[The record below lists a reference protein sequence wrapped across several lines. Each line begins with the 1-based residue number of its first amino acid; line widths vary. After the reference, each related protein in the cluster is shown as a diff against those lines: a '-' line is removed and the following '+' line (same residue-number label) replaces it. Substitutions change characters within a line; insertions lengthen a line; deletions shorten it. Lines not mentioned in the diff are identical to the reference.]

1 MGGAVVVAARRPPSK
16 QEQDSAR
23 LADLRRCVVCGAWEL
38 PSRAAPPKNIRM
50 PAMTHVALSPY
61 DGSSPKNFRTETR
74 VDAAGCGGWSSCT
87 DIGRVGG
94 SATATARARWASEP

>member
-1 MGGAVVVAARRPPSK
+1 
-16 QEQDSAR
+16 
-23 LADLRRCVVCGAWEL
+23 
-38 PSRAAPPKNIRM
+38 
-50 PAMTHVALSPY
+50 MTHVALSPY